1 MKPTLRFVE
10 LKAISGSSWM
20 PPNVPSSVTRYPTKC
35 KINFDI
41 TQVIGLTNDD
51 ANYDLA
57 IWVTYYNF
65 LRPHEQAGYK
75 VLNKVGKLEGASS
88 KPDKWQLLIF
98 L

>member
-1 MKPTLRFVE
+1 MVLNSLPKSFKFIANGYSAYLLAAQQFFVQS
-10 LKAISGSSWM
+10 KG
-20 PPNVPSSVTRYPTKC
+20 